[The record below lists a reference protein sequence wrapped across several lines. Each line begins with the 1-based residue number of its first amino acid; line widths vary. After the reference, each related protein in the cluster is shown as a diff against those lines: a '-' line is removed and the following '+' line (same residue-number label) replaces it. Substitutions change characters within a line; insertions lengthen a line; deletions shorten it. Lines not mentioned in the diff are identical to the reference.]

1 MNARTAAGLV
11 TACAALGGAG
21 TALACGDDIAPQNLA
36 VNPSVKA
43 NLKAAFA
50 RAHPEIS
57 PARISGP
64 VAGRTYYGS
73 IADDRYAVVTFTVD
87 THLRYP
93 TILMRHD
100 NRRDR
105 WHVVRDTRGG
115 ICGRFVPQPLI
126 ETWSLRRWRHT
137 DCYVEPTA

>member
-1 MNARTAAGLV
+1 MNARKLAGTVAALG
-11 TACAALGGAG
+11 ALGGAG
-21 TALACGDDIAPQNLA
+21 TALACGDGIVAQNLVVRPA
-36 VNPSVKA
+36 VRA
-43 NLKAAFA
+43 DLRAAFV

-57 PARISGP
+57 AARISGP

-73 IADDRYAVVTFTVD
+73 LADDRYAVVTFTVD

-100 NRRDR
+100 NRPDR
-105 WHVVRDTRGG
+105 WHVVRETRGG

-126 ETWSLRRWRHT
+126 ETWALRQWRQT
-137 DCYVEPTA
+137 DCYLEP

>member
-1 MNARTAAGLV
+1 MNTRKAAALV
-11 TACAALGGAG
+11 TALVALGGGG
-21 TALACGDDIAPQNLA
+21 TALACGDDIGAHNLVA
-36 VNPSVKA
+36 NPRVKA
-43 NLKAAFA
+43 DLTAAFV

-73 IADDRYAVVTFTVD
+73 AADDRYAVVTFTVD

-100 NRRDR
+100 NRPDR
-105 WHVVRDTRGG
+105 WHVVRETRGG
-115 ICGRFVPQPLI
+115 ICGRFVPQQL
-126 ETWSLRRWRHT
+126 LARWAFRQWQHT
-137 DCYVEPTA
+137 DCYVEPA